1 MPFLNFKFPDKI
13 YWDENSKTETFG
25 RLYVEPLERGYGI
38 TLGNALRRVLLS
50 SLESGAIT
58 YVRIQGVPHEF
69 TTIDGV
75 IEDVS
80 EIILNLKQIKFK
92 MDENIDSDYAILEF
106 QGPGK
111 ITAKDIKLPAGIEVV
126 NPDVHIANVDGDVE
140 IKMEFK
146 IEKGK
151 GYIPV
156 EEMEKPTTIGWIPI
170 DTAFSPIKRCTFK
183 VEPTRV
189 EDKSYEKLILEFET
203 DGSVN
208 PDDALKKATELLIK
222 HFELLLNPSTR
233 KVDNIRKVERE
244 SIAAR
249 LEADKLS
256 LAIEELEI
264 SSRATNT
271 LKKLGIETIGDLVK
285 KTEEDLKEA
294 KSIGRKALKEIK
306 EALAQLGLS
315 LAPSPNKKEQD

>member
-1 MPFLNFKFPDKI
+1 MPFLEFKFPEKI
-13 YWDENSKTETFG
+13 YWDEATKTENFG

-38 TLGNALRRVLLS
+38 TLGNALRRVLIS

-58 YVRIQGVPHEF
+58 YVRIQNVPHEF

-80 EIILNLKQIKFK
+80 EIVLNLKQIKFK
-92 MDENIDSDYAILEF
+92 MDENIESDYAILEF
-106 QGPGK
+106 KGPGEIK
-111 ITAKDIKLPAGIEVV
+111 AKDIKLPAGIEVV
-126 NPDVHIANVDGDVE
+126 NPDAHIATVDGDVE

-146 IEKGK
+146 IEKGR
-151 GYIPV
+151 GYITV
-156 EEMEKPTTIGWIPI
+156 EEMEKPATIGWIPI
-170 DTAFSPIKRCTFK
+170 DTAFSPVKRCTYK
-183 VEPTRV
+183 VEPTRI
-189 EDKSYEKLILEFET
+189 EGKAYEKLMLEFET
-203 DGSVN
+203 DGTIT
-208 PDDALKKATELLIK
+208 PDEALKKAVEFLTK
-222 HFELLLNPSTR
+222 HLELLLNPSIK
-233 KVDNIRKVERE
+233 KVDVIRKTEPE

-306 EALAQLGLS
+306 EALAELGLS
-315 LAPSPNKKEQD
+315 LAPSPNKKE

>member
-1 MPFLNFKFPDKI
+1 MPFLEFKFPEKI
-13 YWDENSKTETFG
+13 YWDESTKTDSFG
-25 RLYVEPLERGYGI
+25 RLYIEPLEMGYGI
-38 TLGNALRRVLLS
+38 TIGNALRRVLLS

-58 YVRIQGVPHEF
+58 YVRIQNVPHEF
-69 TTIDGV
+69 TTIEGV

-80 EIILNLKQIKFK
+80 EIVLNLKQIKFK
-92 MDENIDSDYAILEF
+92 RDDSIESDYAILEF
-106 QGPGK
+106 IGPGEIK
-111 ITAKDIKLPAGIEVV
+111 AKDIKLPAGIEVV
-126 NPDVHIANVDGDVE
+126 NPESHIATVDGNVE

-146 IEKGK
+146 IEKGR
-151 GYIPV
+151 GYITV

-170 DTAFSPIKRCTFK
+170 DTAFSPIKRCTYK
-183 VEPTRV
+183 VEPKRI
-189 EDKSYEKLILEFET
+189 EGKAYERLMVEFET
-203 DGSVN
+203 DGTIS
-208 PDDALKKATELLIK
+208 PDEALRDSINLLIK
-222 HFELLLNPSTR
+222 HLELLLNPSTR
-233 KVDNIRKVERE
+233 KVDVIRKTEPE

-271 LKKLGIETIGDLVK
+271 LKKLGIETIGDLVQ

-306 EALAQLGLS
+306 EALAELGLS
-315 LAPSPNKKEQD
+315 LAPSPNKKE

>member
-1 MPFLNFKFPDKI
+1 MPFLEFKFPEKI
-13 YWDENSKTETFG
+13 YWDEATKTESFG
-25 RLYVEPLERGYGI
+25 RLYVEPLERGYGT
-38 TLGNALRRVLLS
+38 TLGNALRRVLIS

-58 YVRIQGVPHEF
+58 YVRIQNVPHEF

-80 EIILNLKQIKFK
+80 EIVLNLKQIKFK
-92 MDENIDSDYAILEF
+92 MDESIEGDYAILEF
-106 QGPGK
+106 QGPGEIK
-111 ITAKDIKLPAGIEVV
+111 AKDIKLPVGIKVV
-126 NPDVHIANVDGDVE
+126 NPDAHIATVDSDVE

-146 IEKGK
+146 IEKGR
-151 GYIPV
+151 GYVTV
-156 EEMEKPTTIGWIPI
+156 EEMEKPATIGWIPI
-170 DTAFSPIKRCTFK
+170 DTAFSPIKRCTYK
-183 VEPTRV
+183 VEPTRI
-189 EDKSYEKLILEFET
+189 EGKTYEKLMLEFET
-203 DGSVN
+203 DGTIT
-208 PDDALKKATELLIK
+208 PDEALKKAVSFLTK
-222 HFELLLNPSTR
+222 HLELLLNPSIR
-233 KVDNIRKVERE
+233 KVDVIRKTEPE

-306 EALAQLGLS
+306 EALAELGLS
-315 LAPSPNKKEQD
+315 LAPSPNKKE

>member
-1 MPFLNFKFPDKI
+1 MPFLEFKFPEKI
-13 YWDENSKTETFG
+13 YWDENVKSDTFG
-25 RLYVEPLERGYGI
+25 RLYIEPLERGYGI
-38 TLGNALRRVLLS
+38 TIGNALRRVLLS

-58 YVRIQGVPHEF
+58 YVRIQNVPHEF

-80 EIILNLKQIKFK
+80 EIVLNLKQIKFK
-92 MDENIDSDYAILEF
+92 MDENIESDYAILEF
-106 QGPGK
+106 KGPGEIK
-111 ITAKDIKLPAGIEVV
+111 AKDIKLPAGIEVV
-126 NPDVHIANVDGDVE
+126 NPEVHIATVEGDVE

-146 IEKGK
+146 IEKGR
-151 GYIPV
+151 GYVTV

-170 DTAFSPIKRCTFK
+170 DTAFSPIKRCTYK
-183 VEPTRV
+183 VEPKRV
-189 EDKSYEKLILEFET
+189 EDKVYERLMLEFET
-203 DGSVN
+203 DGTIS
-208 PDDALKKATELLIK
+208 PDEALKKAVNLLIK
-222 HFELLLNPSTR
+222 HFELLLNPSTK
-233 KVDNIRKVERE
+233 KVDVIRRTEPE

-271 LKKLGIETIGDLVK
+271 LKKLGIETIGDLVQ
-285 KTEEDLKEA
+285 KTEEDLREA

-306 EALAQLGLS
+306 EALAELGLS
-315 LAPSPNKKEQD
+315 LAPSPNKKE